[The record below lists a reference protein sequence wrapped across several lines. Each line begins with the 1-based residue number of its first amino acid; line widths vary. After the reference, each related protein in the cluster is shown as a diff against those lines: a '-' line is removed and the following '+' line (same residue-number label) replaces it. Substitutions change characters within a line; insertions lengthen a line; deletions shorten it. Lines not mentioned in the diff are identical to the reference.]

1 MEESIRRE
9 AQMGLKMEEIIKS
22 IVKDWKYQVKDMS
35 DSQLSEDRSYWMKNY
50 GDVHNDSDKHKVEI
64 DIHTITIELEQLRRF
79 GSIYYRKP
87 KDKKTKRITEE

>member
-1 MEESIRRE
+1 MV
-9 AQMGLKMEEIIKS
+9 LKIDDLIKMV
-22 IVKDWKYQVKDMS
+22 IKDWKYQVKDMS

-64 DIHTITIELEQLRRF
+64 DIHTITIELEQVRRF

-87 KDKKTKRITEE
+87 KSKNTKRITEE